1 MNAKKMPTS
10 IFSQKLDRIVYTA
23 YFLGAVVPLV
33 ALAFVAEHFVLP
45 SLTDRLAWVGLV
57 GLVLSI
63 GSLSLGSFFAL
74 RRTTHQ
80 TLDQMD
86 RDNRRLGSLLK
97 AAGAFANAQHEAEAA
112 ATAVRCALELTDA
125 DAVYAFVRGRPLE
138 ASQPSRI
145 AGKGLGKAPA
155 ALRHSRRRAGEPR
168 HEGGA
173 PRPARTRGRRKGG
186 ARPPPRSSPFP
197 AKTRPWAPSWR
208 SRPALASRSAAE
220 KVDALSTLAALAS
233 VSLRNSDLRDA
244 QRNFFSHMT
253 DLVVTALDAH
263 LLHQNGHGN
272 RVAQYANRVG
282 RELDLDDRCLQR
294 LHFSALLHD
303 IGMLKIERAL
313 LDNAKACEKHPQ
325 IGARMLERIRL
336 WEDVAPIVLH
346 HHEWF
351 DGTGYPEQLK
361 GNAIPLESRIIAR
374 LRGVRRDDQQLELQ
388 GRDGRLGGRAGARR
402 LRGHPVRPGDRR
414 TIFKDLVERG
424 VDRARRLQRPDA
436 LVDHSEADPEIL
448 ALDRDVADVR
458 ARHGIGVE
466 SDLHRERFAAERL
479 DARAHGGDQLRAAR
493 ERQADARRVLE
504 IELLAEGLHAVQDL
518 AEETLLDEVRA

>member
-57 GLVLSI
+57 GLVFSI
-63 GSLSLGSFFAL
+63 GSLSLGSFFVL

-80 TLDQMD
+80 TLDRMN

-97 AAGAFANAQHEAEAA
+97 AAGAFPNAQHGAEAA

-125 DAVYAFVRGRPLE
+125 DAVYAFVRADRSKPPNLLE
-138 ASQPSRI
+138 SL
-145 AGKGLGKAPA
+145 GKGSEKLLQRFAAPVA
-155 ALRHSRRRAGEPR
+155 EMVNLVMK
-168 HEGGA
+168 EG
-173 PRPARTRGRRKGG
+173 
-186 ARPPPRSSPFP
+186 
-197 AKTRPWAPSWR
+197 
-208 SRPALASRSAAE
+208 RPALRGPGDAQGWSETAAAVVPLSGEDAPMGALVAIQTGSPEPFSSE

-272 RVAQYANRVG
+272 RVAHYANRVA

-313 LDNAKACEKHPQ
+313 LTNARACEKHPL

-336 WEDVAPIVLH
+336 WEDAAPIVLH

-361 GNAIPLESRIIAR
+361 GSAIPLESRIIA
-374 LRGVRRDDQQLELQ
+374 VCE
-388 GRDGRLGGRAGARR
+388 A
-402 LRGHPVRPGDRR
+402 
-414 TIFKDLVERG
+414 F
-424 VDRARRLQRPDA
+424 DA
-436 LVDHSEADPEIL
+436 MTSSSSYKLAMDVSEAVQEISDCAGTQFDPEIVEVFKSL
-448 ALDRDVADVR
+448 VDRDVIQPTTA
-458 ARHGIGVE
+458 
-466 SDLHRERFAAERL
+466 
-479 DARAHGGDQLRAAR
+479 
-493 ERQADARRVLE
+493 
-504 IELLAEGLHAVQDL
+504 
-518 AEETLLDEVRA
+518 

>member
-23 YFLGAVVPLV
+23 YFLGAVVPLL

-57 GLVLSI
+57 ALVLSI

-80 TLDQMD
+80 TLDRMD

-97 AAGAFANAQHEAEAA
+97 AAGAFPNAQHEAEAA

-125 DAVYAFVRGRPLE
+125 IAVYAFVRADRSKPPNLLE
-138 ASQPSRI
+138 SL
-145 AGKGLGKAPA
+145 GKGSEKLLQRLATPVAELVNLVMK
-155 ALRHSRRRAGEPR
+155 
-168 HEGGA
+168 EG
-173 PRPARTRGRRKGG
+173 
-186 ARPPPRSSPFP
+186 
-197 AKTRPWAPSWR
+197 
-208 SRPALASRSAAE
+208 RPALRGPGDAQGWSETAAAVVPLSGEDAPMGALVAIQTGSCQPFSSE
-220 KVDALSTLAALAS
+220 KVDAFSTLAALAS

-253 DLVVTALDAH
+253 ELLVTALDAH

-272 RVAQYANRVG
+272 RVAQYANRIG

-313 LDNAKACEKHPQ
+313 HTNERAREQHPQ

-351 DGTGYPEQLK
+351 DGTGYPERLQ
-361 GNAIPLESRIIAR
+361 GNDVPLEARII
-374 LRGVRRDDQQLELQ
+374 GVCEAFDAMVSSSSYKLAMDVSEAAQELA
-388 GRDGRLGGRAGARR
+388 DCAGTQFD
-402 LRGHPVRPGDRR
+402 PEIVE
-414 TIFKDLVERG
+414 IFKNLIERG
-424 VDRARRLQRPDA
+424 VIQPAT
-436 LVDHSEADPEIL
+436 V
-448 ALDRDVADVR
+448 
-458 ARHGIGVE
+458 
-466 SDLHRERFAAERL
+466 
-479 DARAHGGDQLRAAR
+479 
-493 ERQADARRVLE
+493 
-504 IELLAEGLHAVQDL
+504 
-518 AEETLLDEVRA
+518 

>member
-1 MNAKKMPTS
+1 MNAKKMSTS

-45 SLTDRLAWVGLV
+45 SLSDRLAWVGLV

-63 GSLSLGSFFAL
+63 GALSLGSFFAL

-80 TLDQMD
+80 TLDRMD

-97 AAGAFANAQHEAEAA
+97 AAGAFPNAQHEGEAA

-125 DAVYAFVRGRPLE
+125 NAIYAFVRADRSKPPNLLESLGRDSEKLLQRLATPVAELVNLVM
-138 ASQPSRI
+138 
-145 AGKGLGKAPA
+145 K
-155 ALRHSRRRAGEPR
+155 
-168 HEGGA
+168 EG
-173 PRPARTRGRRKGG
+173 
-186 ARPPPRSSPFP
+186 
-197 AKTRPWAPSWR
+197 
-208 SRPALASRSAAE
+208 RPALREPGDAQGWSETAAAAVPLSGEDAPMGALVAIQTGSREPFSSE

-233 VSLRNSDLRDA
+233 VSLRNSDLRHA

-253 DLVVTALDAH
+253 ELIVTALDAH

-282 RELDLDDRCLQR
+282 RELDFDDRCLQR

-313 LDNAKACEKHPQ
+313 HTNVKAREKHPQ

-336 WEDVAPIVLH
+336 WEDAAPIVLH

-351 DGTGYPEQLK
+351 DGNGYPEQLK
-361 GNAIPLESRIIAR
+361 DNAIPLEARII
-374 LRGVRRDDQQLELQ
+374 GVCEAFDAMVSSASYKLAMDVSEAVQELA
-388 GRDGRLGGRAGARR
+388 DCAGTQFD
-402 LRGHPVRPGDRR
+402 PEIVE
-414 TIFKDLVERG
+414 IFKNLVERG
-424 VDRARRLQRPDA
+424 V
-436 LVDHSEADPEIL
+436 
-448 ALDRDVADVR
+448 
-458 ARHGIGVE
+458 
-466 SDLHRERFAAERL
+466 
-479 DARAHGGDQLRAAR
+479 
-493 ERQADARRVLE
+493 
-504 IELLAEGLHAVQDL
+504 IEPTTG
-518 AEETLLDEVRA
+518 